1 MRILDENNAE
11 ITSPDL
17 SLGHLVEE
25 EVFVAHHPAVAE
37 VREQWHYETVYEYLN
52 GGKDVVKVIDVPG
65 VEAKDAWDEYETI
78 KRYVPYTEEEL
89 AALEEARNKP
99 TLESRVDVLETTT
112 EEQGITIDDM
122 ILIMADFIGGE

>member
-1 MRILDENNAE
+1 MRILDENNVE
-11 ITSPDL
+11 ITNPDL

-25 EVFVAHHPAVAE
+25 EVFVAHHPAVEE
-37 VREQWHYETVYEYLN
+37 VPEQWHYETVNDYLN

-89 AALEEARNKP
+89 AALEAKRNKP
-99 TLESRVDVLETTT
+99 TLESRVETLETTT
-112 EEQGITIDDM
+112 DDM
-122 ILIMADFIGGE
+122 ILLMADLIGGE

>member
-1 MRILDENNAE
+1 MRILDENNVE
-11 ITSPDL
+11 ITSPEL

-25 EVFVAHHPAVAE
+25 EVFVAHHPAVEA

-99 TLESRVDVLETTT
+99 TLESRVETLETTT
-112 EEQGITIDDM
+112 DDM
-122 ILIMADFIGGE
+122 ILLMADLIGGE

>member
-25 EVFVAHHPAVAE
+25 EVFVAHHPAVEE

-112 EEQGITIDDM
+112 DDM
-122 ILIMADFIGGE
+122 ILLMAELIGGE

>member
-1 MRILDENNAE
+1 MRILDENNVE

-17 SLGHLVEE
+17 TLGHLVEE
-25 EVFVAHHPAVAE
+25 EVFVAHHPAVEA

-52 GGKDVVKVIDVPG
+52 GGKDVVKVVDVPG

-89 AALEEARNKP
+89 AALEEARNKL
-99 TLESRVDVLETTT
+99 TLEDRVDVLETTT
-112 EEQGITIDDM
+112 DDM
-122 ILIMADFIGGE
+122 ILLMADLIGGE

>member
-11 ITSPDL
+11 IISPDL

-25 EVFVAHHPAVAE
+25 EVFVAHHPAVEE
-37 VREQWHYETVYEYLN
+37 VPEQWHYETTKEYPG
-52 GGKDVVKVIDVPG
+52 GGKDVVKVVDVPW

-89 AALEEARNKP
+89 AAMEEARNRP

-112 EEQGITIDDM
+112 DDM
-122 ILIMADFIGGE
+122 ILLMAELIGGE

>member
-1 MRILDENNAE
+1 MRILDENNVE

-25 EVFVAHHPAVAE
+25 EVFVAHHPAVEA
-37 VREQWHYETVYEYLN
+37 VREQWHYETVNDYLN

-99 TLESRVDVLETTT
+99 TLESRVETLETTT
-112 EEQGITIDDM
+112 DDM
-122 ILIMADFIGGE
+122 ILLMADLIGGE

>member
-1 MRILDENNAE
+1 MRILDENNVE

-17 SLGHLVEE
+17 SMGHLVEE
-25 EVFVAHHPAVAE
+25 EVFVAHHPAVEA

-52 GGKDVVKVIDVPG
+52 GGKDVVKVVDVPG
-65 VEAKDAWDEYETI
+65 VEAKDDWDEYETI

-112 EEQGITIDDM
+112 DDM
-122 ILIMADFIGGE
+122 ILLMAELIGGE